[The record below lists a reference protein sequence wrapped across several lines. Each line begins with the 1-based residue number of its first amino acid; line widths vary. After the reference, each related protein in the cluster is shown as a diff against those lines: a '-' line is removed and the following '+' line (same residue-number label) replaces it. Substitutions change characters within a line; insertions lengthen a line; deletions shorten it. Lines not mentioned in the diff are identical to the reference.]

1 MKKILLFVGF
11 CLVAYSIY
19 FDINIGTLPAYSSE
33 NMDKTDENYY
43 NIKVEP
49 GDTVLSLVEK
59 KEGTLP
65 VPIDQIIE
73 DFTVLNDGINPE
85 EIKIGQTYRF
95 KNY

>member
-1 MKKILLFVGF
+1 MKKIVMFIII
-11 CLVAYSIY
+11 CIVAYSIY
-19 FDINIGTLPAYSSE
+19 FDISVGTLPAYSSE
-33 NMDKTDENYY
+33 NMDKPDKNYY

-49 GDTVLSLVEK
+49 GDTVLSLIEK

-65 VPIDQIIE
+65 VPIEQIID
-73 DFTVLNDGINPE
+73 DFSELNKGIKPE

>member
-1 MKKILLFVGF
+1 MKKILLFIGF
-11 CLVAYSIY
+11 CLVIYSIY
-19 FDINIGTLPAYSSE
+19 FDINVGTLPTYSE

-49 GDTVLSLVEK
+49 GDTVLSVVEK

-73 DFTVLNDGINPE
+73 DFTLLNDGINPE
-85 EIKIGQTYRF
+85 EIKIGRSYRF

>member
-1 MKKILLFVGF
+1 MKKLLFFVGF

-19 FDINIGTLPAYSSE
+19 FDINVGTLPAYSLE

-73 DFTVLNDGINPE
+73 DFTLLNDGINPE